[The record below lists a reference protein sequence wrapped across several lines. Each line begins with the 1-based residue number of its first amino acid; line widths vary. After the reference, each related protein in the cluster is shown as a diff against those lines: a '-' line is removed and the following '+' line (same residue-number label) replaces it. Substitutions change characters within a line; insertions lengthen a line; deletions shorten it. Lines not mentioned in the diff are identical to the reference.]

1 MPMNRKSLSALIA
14 LALGTATTVQAQDY
28 DDRWYF
34 APYLG
39 YYNNDDDRLT
49 DDGSLL
55 IGGGIGRYVAP
66 NASIEAFIDRTSRS
80 FNNDEAC
87 ALLDLCSN
95 ASDFQI
101 GVAGRFFF
109 GPQDGFAPFLM
120 AGLMANNHRGGVE
133 DGWGPAAQL
142 GGGLQTSMTENVKFR
157 AEAGYRYIWDDE
169 TIPSEDN
176 YGDWFVNLG
185 VVMMIGELP
194 AAPPPPPPPPPAPVV
209 DCSTLDDD
217 KDGVNNCDDKCPASA
232 PGEGVGPDGCP
243 QEVVIDLRGVEF
255 YFDRPRPG
263 QETSVDTAGLLPGS
277 MDILAQA
284 VDVLKRYPNMRV
296 EVAGHTDS
304 IGTEE
309 YNQSLSERRSKVVYD
324 YLVSNGVDAGRL
336 VGPVGFGETKPIDTN
351 DTKEG
356 RQRNRRTELSTQR

>member
-1 MPMNRKSLSALIA
+1 MNRKSLSALIA
-14 LALGTATTVQAQDY
+14 LALGAATTVQAQDY

-39 YYNNDDDRLT
+39 YYNNDDSRLT
-49 DDGSLL
+49 DSGSLL

-66 NASIEAFIDRTSRS
+66 NASVEMFIDRTTRS
-80 FNNDEAC
+80 FNTDEAC
-87 ALLDLCSN
+87 AFLDLCSN
-95 ASDFQI
+95 ASDLNI
-101 GVAGRFFF
+101 GVSGRFYF
-109 GPQDGFAPFLM
+109 GPQDGFAPFIM
-120 AGLMANNHRGGVE
+120 AGLSADNHRGGAQ

-142 GGGLQTSMTENVKFR
+142 GGGLQTAMTDNVKFR
-157 AEAGYRYIWDDE
+157 AEAGYRYLWDDD
-169 TIPSEDN
+169 TIPGEDN
-176 YGDWFVNLG
+176 FGDWFVNLG
-185 VVMMIGELP
+185 VVMMIGDLP
-194 AAPPPPPPPPPAPVV
+194 AAPPPPAPAPAPAPAPSCA
-209 DCSTLDDD
+209 DLDDD

-232 PGEGVGPDGCP
+232 PGETVGPDGCA

-277 MDILAQA
+277 AEILAQA

-296 EVAGHTDS
+296 EVGGHTDS

-309 YNQSLSERRSKVVYD
+309 YNQSLSERRSKVIFD

-336 VGPVGFGETKPIDTN
+336 VGPVGFGESQPIDTN

-356 RQRNRRTELSTQR
+356 RQRNRRTELKAQR

>member
-1 MPMNRKSLSALIA
+1 MNRKSLSALIA
-14 LALGTATTVQAQDY
+14 LALGAATTVQAQDY

-66 NASIEAFIDRTSRS
+66 NASVEFFIDRTSRN

-87 ALLDLCSN
+87 AFLGECSN
-95 ASDFQI
+95 ASDFQA
-101 GVAGRFFF
+101 GVSGRFYF
-109 GPQDGFAPFLM
+109 GPADGFAPFLM
-120 AGLMANNHRGGVE
+120 AGLMANNHRGGVD

-142 GGGLQTSMTENVKFR
+142 GGGLQTAMTENVKFR

-169 TIPSEDN
+169 TIPGEDN
-176 YGDWFVNLG
+176 FGDWFVNLG
-185 VVMMIGELP
+185 VVKLHGERPPAPRPPP
-194 AAPPPPPPPPPAPVV
+194 AAPPAPVV

-232 PGEGVGPDGCP
+232 PGEVVGPDGCP

-309 YNQSLSERRSKVVYD
+309 YNQSLSERRSKVIFD

-336 VGPVGFGETKPIDTN
+336 VGPVGFGESQPIDTN

-356 RQRNRRTELSTQR
+356 RQRNRRTELKAQR

>member
-14 LALGTATTVQAQDY
+14 LALGAATTVQAQDY

-55 IGGGIGRYVAP
+55 VGGGIGKYVAP
-66 NASIEAFIDRTSRS
+66 NASVEAFIDRTSRS

-87 ALLDLCSN
+87 AFLGECSSV
-95 ASDFQI
+95 SDFQV
-101 GVAGRFFF
+101 GVSGRFFF

-142 GGGLQTSMTENVKFR
+142 GGGLQTAMTDNVKFR

-169 TIPSEDN
+169 TIPGEDN
-176 YGDWFVNLG
+176 FGDWFVNLG
-185 VVMMIGELP
+185 VVLMIGEL
-194 AAPPPPPPPPPAPVV
+194 PAPVV

-232 PGEGVGPDGCP
+232 PGEVVGPDGCP

-304 IGTEE
+304 IGSEE
-309 YNQSLSERRSKVVYD
+309 YNQGLSERRSKVIFD
-324 YLVSNGVDAGRL
+324 YLTSNGVDAGRL
-336 VGPVGFGETKPIDTN
+336 VGPVGFGELKPIDTN

-356 RQRNRRTELSTQR
+356 RQRNRRTELTTQR